1 MSADRTH
8 VNQPSTRRI
17 RALAR
22 VAANHR
28 HAVFVGQFLRFAI
41 VGVSNTLI
49 SLIVYTLLFKV
60 FGVNY
65 LVASA
70 IGFVVGAINGF
81 LLNRAWTF
89 QGHEGDAFTPVRW
102 AIVQTCGLGLDEL
115 LLYLGVHELG
125 SVDKIAAQALAIVIV
140 VVLTFLANR
149 AWTFRAPRASGA
161 RPASS

>member
-1 MSADRTH
+1 MSDRSTH
-8 VNQPSTRRI
+8 INQPSTQRL

-22 VAANHR
+22 VAASHR
-28 HAVFVGQFLRFAI
+28 HALVVGQFLKFAI

-49 SLIVYTLLFKV
+49 LLIVYTVLFKV
-60 FGVNY
+60 FGLNY

-70 IGFVVGAINGF
+70 IGFIVGAINGF

-115 LLYLGVHELG
+115 FLYIGVHELG
-125 SVDKIAAQALAIVIV
+125 IDKIAAQALAIVIV

-149 AWTFRAPRASGA
+149 AWTFRTPAIGRE
-161 RPASS
+161 PASS

>member
-1 MSADRTH
+1 MSTDRSH
-8 VNQPSTRRI
+8 INQPRRRRA

-22 VAANHR
+22 VATDHR
-28 HAVFVGQFLRFAI
+28 HAVLVGQFLKFAI

-49 SLIVYTLLFKV
+49 SLVVYTVLFKI
-60 FGVNY
+60 FGINY

-70 IGFVVGAINGF
+70 IGFVIGAINGF

-102 AIVQTCGLGLDEL
+102 AIVQTCGLALDEL

-125 SVDKIAAQALAIVIV
+125 IDKIIAQALAIVIV

-149 AWTFRAPRASGA
+149 AWTFRTPAISRA
-161 RPASS
+161 PASS